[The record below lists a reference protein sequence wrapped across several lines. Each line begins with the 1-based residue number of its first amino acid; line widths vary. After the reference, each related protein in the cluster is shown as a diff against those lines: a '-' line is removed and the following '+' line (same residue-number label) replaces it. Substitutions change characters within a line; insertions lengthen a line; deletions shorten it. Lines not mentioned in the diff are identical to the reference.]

1 MKWMAW
7 AYFGIDVAN
16 HDENEE
22 DEGEGIGG
30 GRKKT
35 QRCWGGGAIVWV
47 HWVGIILG
55 VGM

>member
-1 MKWMAW
+1 MAW
-7 AYFGIDVAN
+7 AYFGVDVAN

-35 QRCWGGGAIVWV
+35 QRGWGGGAIVWV
-47 HWVGIILG
+47 HWVGTILG
-55 VGM
+55 VEM